1 MITLSGSR
9 VFFSPSPS
17 ASASSLF
24 FLFSS
29 TLPHFRGQL
38 RAIIAGCLSG
48 FASLLAVVTP
58 PFPPPSH
65 STRHKMRFF
74 VLFVVNF
81 LVVVLS
87 VACNLFVYFWRR
99 LHQIRQCRQAEFC
112 PPPPISPLLLC
123 HFCYACFL
131 RLSVLCEFF
140 KTLRPNGVYL
150 TFCRRFWPLA
160 ANALRY

>member
-9 VFFSPSPS
+9 VFFLLLLPF
-17 ASASSLF
+17 LRLRLRLCF
-24 FLFSS
+24 FFYS
-29 TLPHFRGQL
+29 
-38 RAIIAGCLSG
+38 
-48 FASLLAVVTP
+48 P
-58 PFPPPSH
+58 PFSRTVEGNHCRMLKRICIFARCCHAPLPPS
-65 STRHKMRFF
+65 TRPGSQRFF

-99 LHQIRQCRQAEFC
+99 LHQIRQCRQAESFLSLSFLLRC
-112 PPPPISPLLLC
+112 P
-123 HFCYACFL
+123 FCYACFL

-160 ANALRY
+160 ANAHRY